1 MILRGWIVAFCSAL
15 LLGHSASA
23 HTLYFSTTMSGGQ
36 ENPVN
41 DSLGTGSSLVT
52 IDTDLF
58 TMQVEAT
65 FSGLTGTVLQA
76 HIHCCQVPPTNA
88 IVASITPS
96 FTGFP
101 LGVTAGTY
109 LQTYDMTLAS
119 SYNPAFITA
128 NGGTVSS
135 AFQALLNAMENLG
148 TTRAYLNIH
157 TSYRAGGEIR
167 GFYAPVPE
175 PVTGSLV
182 LLGLAAPLV
191 LRRFVRTR

>member
-15 LLGHSASA
+15 LLGQSASA
-23 HTLYFSTTMSGGQ
+23 HTLYFTTTMSGAQ

-41 DSLGTGSSLVT
+41 DSFGVGSSLVT

-65 FSGLTGTVLQA
+65 FSGLTGTTSAA
-76 HIHCCQVPPTNA
+76 HIHCCQIPPTNA
-88 IVASITPS
+88 IVATITPT

-101 LGVTAGTY
+101 LGVNSGTY
-109 LQTYDMTLAS
+109 SHIFDMTLAS
-119 SYNPAFITA
+119 NYNAAFITA

-135 AFQALLNAMENLG
+135 AFQALLSALENEG
-148 TTRAYLNIH
+148 ATRAYFNIH

-167 GFYAPVPE
+167 GFFAPVPE

-182 LLGLAAPLV
+182 LLGLGVPIL
-191 LRRFVRTR
+191 LRRFVRIP